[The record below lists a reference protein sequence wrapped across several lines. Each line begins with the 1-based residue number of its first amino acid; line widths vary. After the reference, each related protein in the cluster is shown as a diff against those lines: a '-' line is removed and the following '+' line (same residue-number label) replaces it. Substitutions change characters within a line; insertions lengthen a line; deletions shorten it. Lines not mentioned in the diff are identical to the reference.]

1 MKKKFGIELKWAF
14 IFIGISLLWMV
25 VERLTGLHDKYI
37 SKHIIYTNLFA
48 IPAIIIFVL
57 ALFDKRKNFYN
68 NKMSWLDGFLAGLV
82 ISIIITVFSPLTQ
95 LITIKVIT
103 PDFFPNMINY
113 VVESGKM
120 SRENA
125 EDYFSLTNYMM
136 QSALG
141 GLLMGAITSAI
152 VALFV
157 RKK

>member
-25 VERLTGLHDKYI
+25 LERLTGLHDKYI

-57 ALFDKRKNFYN
+57 ALLDKRKNFYN
-68 NKMSWLDGFLAGLV
+68 NKLSWLDGFLAGLV

-120 SRENA
+120 SQENA
-125 EDYFSLTNYMM
+125 EDYFNLTNYMM